1 MVVGLTGGIASGKST
16 VANILTQ
23 LGAHMIDADE
33 ISRKML
39 EPGMPAFEEIRE
51 NFGNV
56 ILRPD
61 RTVDRKKLG
70 QLVFSDRDS
79 LRKLNAIMH
88 PYIIRAEK
96 KETETSLHRNP
107 KTIVVINAAILI
119 ESGHYKDMDKIIV
132 VDVPEEVQV
141 ERSKESGITE
151 DETRARIKAQIPRK
165 ERLQYADFVIDNNQA
180 IEETRAATE
189 KVFSELNR
197 LMDQDC

>member
-1 MVVGLTGGIASGKST
+1 LVVGLTGGIASGKST